1 MFKKIIN
8 NKIFQ
13 GVYKIIKTLFV
24 LSVVLYLCFVIFQ
37 RISNNGSIMGYR
49 IFNIATASMEP
60 IYKVDDV
67 ILINEID
74 CKNLKIGDDIT
85 YLGIKDDMK
94 DKIITHRIINIEE
107 KPGNTYYF
115 HTKGVANT
123 TEDPT
128 VEESQIYGKVVSK
141 LTIISFIN
149 QIVRNKFG
157 FFFLVFAPLVLVV
170 FLEIADTVVELKD
183 KKKENEEE
191 DENTNS

>member
-49 IFNIATASMEP
+49 IFNIATASMDP

>member
-13 GVYKIIKTLFV
+13 GIYKIIKTLFV

-49 IFNIATASMEP
+49 IFNIATASMDP

>member
-49 IFNIATASMEP
+49 IFNIATASMDP

-123 TEDPT
+123 TDDPT